1 MKELRKDLSKVEEKN
16 IVESVDN
23 SNAIEEIL
31 QENQC
36 DSVALYE
43 KRDSNTTKTILKETQ
58 CDKVVIDESQG
69 SNATKTIFKEVQCNN
84 VAIDTKYG
92 EKGIKYNKRVTN
104 TKRLAMLAIL
114 TALAYAFVATVRI
127 PAVAFLKY
135 EPKDVIIV
143 MAGFIYGPMASVV
156 VSVLSSFIEMVTISD
171 TAWWGLLMNVLSSLT
186 FALPATIIYKRIKSK
201 FGALIGLLVGVIIMT
216 ACMLGFNVL
225 ITPLYLTVPRQVVVG
240 MLAKVFLPFNAIK
253 GLLNTSLIML
263 IYKPLINGLRKANL
277 IPESINKGKKKNL
290 ILSLS
295 LTIVALL
302 ILTLGIIAIIL
313 LRI

>member
-1 MKELRKDLSKVEEKN
+1 MDELTKEKDVVKSSNLVEMELEEK
-16 IVESVDN
+16 
-23 SNAIEEIL
+23 
-31 QENQC
+31 C
-36 DSVALYE
+36 DDTVA
-43 KRDSNTTKTILKETQ
+43 T
-58 CDKVVIDESQG
+58 
-69 SNATKTIFKEVQCNN
+69 
-84 VAIDTKYG
+84 DTKF
-92 EKGIKYNKRVTN
+92 EKKEIKYNKRVTN

-127 PAVAFLKY
+127 PVVAFLKY

-156 VSVLSSFIEMVTISD
+156 VSVLSSLIEMATISD

-201 FGALIGLLVGVIIMT
+201 IGALIGLLVGVVIMT

-225 ITPLYLTVPRQVVVG
+225 ITPLYLAVPRQAVIG

-277 IPESINKGKKKNL
+277 IPESTNKGKKKNL

-295 LTIVALL
+295 LTIIALL